1 MKHRLLFCCVLIL
14 TLLCVVSCG
23 SKNKYVLETYLE
35 ETKKYPETIHINEVI
50 EGIEIEITLEET
62 EEEETISETEAETE
76 IEADSVLGY
85 IAPEGWYEPRFET
98 GKVEGGGYKLIDDV
112 MGLKVAKVQTALDM
126 EASGYFNQETMDRV
140 AFFQWENGMELT
152 GSVNLETWLALGFSE
167 EEWNTLGTYVCPVAI
182 EKDYTAEQIREVFIN
197 TAKTY
202 IETPTPFIV
211 GASGKPGQ
219 GVDCSGLVLQC
230 MYAIGIY
237 PDGLSPVQHSV
248 EEEYNSRL
256 MWADPKLYEIR
267 REELIPGDLVFY
279 RRPYMD
285 TVCHVA
291 IYIGEGKCIEA
302 LYDVVEILPL
312 DKLNEG
318 YALKGFKRIISE

>member
-1 MKHRLLFCCVLIL
+1 MKFKLIFLCLLFLISFL
-14 TLLCVVSCG
+14 FASCTD
-23 SKNKYVLETYLE
+23 NRDYNTETSFE
-35 ETKKYPETIHINEVI
+35 ETKKYPETIGGNGIVEEFEV
-50 EGIEIEITLEET
+50 EITIEQTIEEDNLAETAIETIGET
-62 EEEETISETEAETE
+62 EE
-76 IEADSVLGY
+76 VLGY
-85 IAPEGWYEPRFET
+85 IAPDGWYAPRFET
-98 GKVEGGGYKLIDDV
+98 GTVDGGGYKLLDYV
-112 MGLKVAKVQTALDM
+112 MGLKVAKVQSVLEM
-126 EASGYFNQETMDRV
+126 EVSGYFNQETVDRV
-140 AFFQWENGMELT
+140 AFFQWQKGLEMT
-152 GSVNLETWLALGFSE
+152 GSVNLDTWLALGFSE
-167 EEWNTLGTYVCPVAI
+167 EEWNTLGTYVAPVAI
-182 EKDYTAEQIREVFIN
+182 KKNYTAKEIREVFIN

-202 IETPTPFIV
+202 IDTPTPYIV

-256 MWADPKLYEIR
+256 MWADPKFHEIK

-279 RRPYMD
+279 RRPYTD

-291 IYIGEGKCIEA
+291 VYIGNNECIEA
-302 LYDVVEILPL
+302 LYDVVEVLPL
-312 DKLNEG
+312 DKLNDG